1 MDNLR
6 HIKQAITTQITDNAS
21 PALNDLIELVR
32 TPSDNPPGNCT
43 PIAHTISAQLQRLG
57 FEVEHHSPSEREIA
71 QEGMQSVTN
80 LVVREHFGSGPTI
93 ALNAHGDVVPPGGG
107 WSVDPYQGEIIDDW
121 LYGRGA
127 AVSKSDIVSYAYA
140 LKALKDSGAKLAG
153 TVELHYTF
161 DEETGGLL
169 GPGWLLDKQIVKPDY
184 VICAAFS
191 YDVIVAHNG
200 CLHLEITLKGK
211 SAHAAV
217 PSSGHDAIE
226 ALVPVLKAL
235 YAYRDSLNAIQSST
249 NGISSP
255 TFIVGLIK
263 GGINTNV
270 LADEVTLRIDRRI
283 IPEESPEAVEE
294 QIRDIIGEALKNTH
308 GISADIKRILLAKP
322 MIATPKSLAFANCL
336 AANAEAILGDSIN
349 PAKGIPLYTD
359 ARLYAEK
366 GIPTIMYGAGP
377 RSVLEANGHRADERV
392 PIQTI
397 AQAATVVAHTIVD
410 ILSPLADKQ
419 AQ

>member
-294 QIRDIIGEALKNTH
+294 QIRDIIGEALKDTH